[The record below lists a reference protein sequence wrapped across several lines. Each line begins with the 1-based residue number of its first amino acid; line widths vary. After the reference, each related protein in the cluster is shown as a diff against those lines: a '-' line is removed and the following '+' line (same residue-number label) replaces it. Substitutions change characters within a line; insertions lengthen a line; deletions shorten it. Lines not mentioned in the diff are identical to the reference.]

1 MDLYLAHGSIDLVE
15 VEALERDFLGYVEI
29 EGLGVVDKVDL
40 SLFVQ
45 EVP

>member
-1 MDLYLAHGSIDLVE
+1 MDLYLAHGSIYFLE
-15 VEALERDFLGYVEI
+15 VEALERDLLGYVEI

>member
-1 MDLYLAHGSIDLVE
+1 MDLYLAHSSVYLVE
-15 VEALERDFLGYVEI
+15 VEALERDLLGYVEI